1 MSFLEW
7 HLADVFLV
15 TLGIPLLALLCLLEP
30 SFRGREDDERAGAFL
45 AVALSYTV
53 LLTLEVALFASRFV
67 GHLAERQLVTAAPA
81 LFLALGLWLD
91 RGAPRPQPWTSLA
104 AAVVA
109 VPVVLLPVRVLSND
123 LTAHNSFMTVPLA
136 KLQEH
141 TSASILQT
149 GYALLAA
156 ALVAAFVL
164 VPRRAAPALLAVVA
178 VGLLTASGFAT
189 AEVTR
194 LSRKERASV
203 FSGADPEW
211 VDRTADG
218 PVTVYATGERTATD
232 VWQHVFWN
240 DRIARV
246 LTQPGYVIPGPLP
259 QADAVPDGRGNVRR
273 NGLPVRA
280 DLVLTSPSLTLQ
292 GERVGGIPTS
302 IDQPGLNLWRT
313 DGPVR
318 LLTATRGVLPN
329 GDLVGPATVRV
340 YACGPGTL
348 ELTLIGK
355 QGAPLRISRDGD
367 PLLTRT
373 IPSGRVDHL
382 SLPAPPGA
390 KGETSC
396 VFELA
401 SDGLLGSTRIEFVR
415 DGP

>member
-1 MSFLEW
+1 MRVRSS
-7 HLADVFLV
+7 
-15 TLGIPLLALLCLLEP
+15 P
-30 SFRGREDDERAGAFL
+30 SRSRTRCSDLR
-45 AVALSYTV
+45 SRCSRP
-53 LLTLEVALFASRFV
+53 ASSAISPSGNSSPQR
-67 GHLAERQLVTAAPA
+67 R

-91 RGAPRPQPWTSLA
+91 RRAPRPQPWTSLA

-156 ALVAAFVL
+156 ALVAVFVL
-164 VPRRAAPALLAVVA
+164 VPRRAAPALLGVVA

-232 VWQHVFWN
+232 VWQHAFWN
-240 DRIARV
+240 DRIARSSPSQV
-246 LTQPGYVIPGPLP
+246 RGGP
-259 QADAVPDGRGNVRR
+259 ASRR
-273 NGLPVRA
+273 RMPSRTGGERPRSGLPVRA
-280 DLVLTSPSLTLQ
+280 NLVLTSPSLTLQ

-355 QGAPLRISRDGD
+355 QERLFESAGRRPAAHADD
-367 PLLTRT
+367 PFRAGR
-373 IPSGRVDHL
+373 PSLAARPAGR
-382 SLPAPPGA
+382 
-390 KGETSC
+390 E
-396 VFELA
+396 
-401 SDGLLGSTRIEFVR
+401 R
-415 DGP
+415 